1 MALTEETVADIS
13 REIKD
18 MIALHPPKQAEVL
31 TQLRELI
38 GELVPAATERI
49 SYGMPTFEIS
59 GQILIYFQGFKD
71 HNSLFLGPEVGV
83 RLAKELGDMVAS
95 KGTIKFEKEKLLS
108 KSLLRLILKT
118 RITII
123 NESFPKKNGDY
134 LSFYD
139 NGHLKSKG
147 KYKDSMMHGYWHFY
161 RKDGSLMRE
170 GKLNMGEPEGEWITH
185 ARP

>member
-1 MALTEETVADIS
+1 MAEIS
-13 REIKD
+13 KEIAN
-18 MIALHPPKQAEVL
+18 MIALHPTKQAEVL
-31 TQLRELI
+31 AKLREQI
-38 GELVPAATERI
+38 KELVPAGTERI

-59 GQILIYFQGFKD
+59 GQILIHYQGFKD
-71 HNSLFLGPEVGV
+71 HNSLFLGPEVGA

-108 KSLLRLILKT
+108 KSQLRHILKT
-118 RITII
+118 RINII

-147 KYKDSMMHGYWHFY
+147 KYKDGQMEGAWEFY
-161 RKDGSLMRE
+161 RRDGSKMRAGNLKAGQPV
-170 GKLNMGEPEGEWITH
+170 GKWTTYPR
-185 ARP
+185 AK

>member
-1 MALTEETVADIS
+1 MAEIS
-13 REIKD
+13 ERITA
-18 MIALHPPKQAEVL
+18 MIDLHPHKQADVL
-31 TQLRELI
+31 TGLRGLI
-38 GELVPAATERI
+38 QELVPAATERI

-59 GQILIYFQGFKD
+59 GHILIHFQGFKD
-71 HNSLFLGPEVGV
+71 HNSLFLGPEVGN
-83 RLAKELGDMVAS
+83 RLATELGDMVAS

-108 KSLLRLILKT
+108 KSLLKQILKT
-118 RITII
+118 RIAII
-123 NESFPKKNGDY
+123 NEGFPKNNGDY

-147 KYKDSMMHGYWHFY
+147 KYKDGQMHGYWHFY

-185 ARP
+185 TRP

>member
-1 MALTEETVADIS
+1 MAEIS
-13 REIKD
+13 EKITA
-18 MIALHPPKQAEVL
+18 MIALHPHKQADVL
-31 TQLRELI
+31 TGLRGLI
-38 GELVPAATERI
+38 QELVPAATERI

-59 GQILIYFQGFKD
+59 GHILIHFQGFKD
-71 HNSLFLGPEVGV
+71 HNSLFLGPEVGN
-83 RLAKELGDMVAS
+83 RLATKLGDMAAS

-108 KSLLRLILKT
+108 KSLLKQILKT
-118 RITII
+118 RIAII
-123 NESFPKKNGDY
+123 NEGFPKNNGDY

-147 KYKDSMMHGYWHFY
+147 KYKDGQMHGYWHFY

-185 ARP
+185 TRP

>member
-1 MALTEETVADIS
+1 VAEIS
-13 REIKD
+13 ERITA
-18 MIALHPPKQAEVL
+18 MIALHPHKQADVL
-31 TQLRELI
+31 TGLRGLI
-38 GELVPAATERI
+38 QELVPAATERI

-59 GQILIYFQGFKD
+59 GQILIHFQGFKD
-71 HNSLFLGPEVGV
+71 HNSLFLGPEVGI

-108 KSLLRLILKT
+108 KSLLKQILKT
-118 RITII
+118 RIAII
-123 NESFPKKNGDY
+123 NEGFPKNNGDY

-147 KYKDSMMHGYWHFY
+147 KYKDGQMHGYWHFY

-185 ARP
+185 TRP